1 MVSDAVM
8 GLNKSQ
14 YQTVYEKRAQTVNWI
29 EHNFLEDFMVCIHR
43 VHSEKRKI
51 L

>member
-1 MVSDAVM
+1 MVLNAVM

-14 YQTVYEKRAQTVNWI
+14 YQIVYEKTAQTVNWI
-29 EHNFLEDFMVCIHR
+29 EHNFLENFMVSIHR
-43 VHSEKRKI
+43 VHSEQRKI